1 VTRQPLVARR
11 AEELLGASVV
21 ATAPVAGGDIAT
33 ATRLRLSNGT
43 TALMKTLPHAPER
56 FFTTE
61 AEGLRWLAET
71 TPDGGVGTP
80 EVLGAD
86 HECLII
92 RWIEPGKN
100 SVDAATALGRALAT
114 THAAGAPSFGGE
126 QDGFIGRLPLPNR
139 PADTWAEFYAARRV
153 LPYLK
158 LARDRGAATP
168 EEAATIEAL
177 LPRLGELVPEEPPAR
192 LHGDLWNGNVLWGL
206 DGQAWLIDPA
216 AYGGHRE
223 VDLAMLVLF
232 GLPHLPKVLDAYVE
246 AAAETTPLADGWA
259 DRVPLHQV
267 FPLLVHACHF
277 GGGYAGRAA
286 EAAARFT

>member
-1 VTRQPLVARR
+1 MTRQPLVARR
-11 AEELLGASVV
+11 AEELLGSAVV

-43 TALMKTLPHAPER
+43 TALMKTLPHAPDG
-56 FFTTE
+56 FFTEE
-61 AEGLRWLAET
+61 AAGLRWLGEAT
-71 TPDGGVGTP
+71 ADGGVHVP
-80 EVLGAD
+80 EVLGVD

-100 SVDAATALGRALAT
+100 SVDAATALGRALAA
-114 THAAGAPSFGGE
+114 THAAGAPSFGLDR
-126 QDGFIGRLPLPNR
+126 DGFIGRLPMPNR
-139 PADTWAEFYAARRV
+139 PADTWAEFYAVRRV

-158 LARDRGAATP
+158 LARDRGAASA
-168 EEAATIEAL
+168 EDAAAIEAL
-177 LPRLGELVPEEPPAR
+177 LPRLAALVPEEPPAR

-223 VDLAMLVLF
+223 VDLAMLALF
-232 GLPHLPKVLDAYVE
+232 GLPHLPRVLDAYAE
-246 AAAETTPLADGWA
+246 AAAATRPLAEGWEE
-259 DRVPLHQV
+259 RVALHQV

-277 GGGYAGRAA
+277 GGGYAARAA
-286 EAAARFT
+286 EAAARYS